1 MDNPSITERPRIP
14 IGKLVVGLVLL
25 GVGIA
30 ALLDAIDVW
39 EIGML
44 WRYWPLI
51 LIAIGVANAYEALR
65 RRQGDGSYF
74 LIGVGVWM
82 LAGSFN
88 LFGLSYGSAFPLAV
102 IVVGLGAVIH
112 AIVDVPQAAKENG
125 NER

>member
-1 MDNPSITERPRIP
+1 MDNTSITERPRFP
-14 IGKLVVGLVLL
+14 VAKLTVGLVLL
-25 GVGIA
+25 
-30 ALLDAIDVW
+30 

-51 LIAIGVANAYEALR
+51 LIALGIVNAYEAFR

-74 LIGVGVWM
+74 LLGVGIWM

-88 LFGLSYGSAFPLAV
+88 LFGLTYSSAFPLGV

-112 AIVDVPQAAKENG
+112 AIVDVPAARKENEH
-125 NER
+125 ERQ